1 MSEVA
6 APTGWRTWRV
16 PLALVLGLALL
27 TLGLDRLEP
36 VFQWLFPSLERAMYR
51 QQTFASLLLAHL
63 RLVLIS
69 SGAALVLA
77 LAAGIWV
84 TRAGGSE
91 YRGLVESLVS
101 MGQTF
106 PPVAVLA
113 LAVPLIGFGEQPAYV
128 ALALYG
134 LLPMLQGVV
143 AGLDA
148 TPEAARDAARGLGLS
163 ARQTFWSVE
172 LPLAAPIVLA
182 GIRTS
187 VTINIGTAALAATVG
202 AQNLGSPIIVGLS
215 GFNTAYVVQGA
226 LLTGWLAITVD
237 ALFDHLARGSQRWKA
252 GSAD

>member
-1 MSEVA
+1 MSGASEPA
-6 APTGWRTWRV
+6 AGWRAWRV
-16 PLALVLGLALL
+16 SLALVLGLVLL
-27 TLGLDRLEP
+27 TLCLDRLEP
-36 VFQWLFPSLERAMYR
+36 LFHALFPSLDRPMYR
-51 QQTFASLLLAHL
+51 QETFAGLLLAHL
-63 RLVLIS
+63 RLVLLS
-69 SGAALVLA
+69 SGTALVVA

-84 TRAGGSE
+84 TRESGRE
-91 YRGLVESLVS
+91 YRSLVESLVS

-148 TPEAARDAARGLGLS
+148 TPEAAMDAARGLGLS
-163 ARQTFWSVE
+163 AWQAFWSVE

-187 VTINIGTAALAATVG
+187 VTINIGTAAIAATVG
-202 AQNLGSPIIVGLS
+202 AQNLGSPIIIGLS
-215 GFNTAYVVQGA
+215 GFNTAYVLQGA

-237 ALFDHLARGSQRWKA
+237 ALFEQLARLSQRWKA
-252 GSAD
+252 ARA